1 MNIIIIVSVALIAA
15 VLSIVL
21 KQYKPEYSLFISIAA
36 GILIF
41 ISVVSVIEPI
51 LLYINELTDKAGLEG
66 IYGEVLIKSLAICY
80 ITQLACD
87 CCRDAGE
94 TAIAGKLQMAGKIAI
109 LLSAMPMFKN
119 LTDIVTELISF

>member
-1 MNIIIIVSVALIAA
+1 MNIMIIVSVALIAA

-41 ISVVSVIEPI
+41 ISVFSVIEPI
-51 LLYINELTDKAGLEG
+51 LSYINELTDKAGLEG
-66 IYGEVLIKSLAICY
+66 IYGEVLIKALAICY

-87 CCRDAGE
+87 CCKDAGE
-94 TAIAGKLQMAGKIAI
+94 NAIAGKLQMAGKIAI
-109 LLSAMPMFKN
+109 LLSAIPMFKS
-119 LTDIVTELISF
+119 LTDIVTELIDF

>member
-41 ISVVSVIEPI
+41 ISVFSVIEPI
-51 LLYINELTDKAGLEG
+51 LSYINELTDKAGLEG
-66 IYGEVLIKSLAICY
+66 IYGEVLIKALAICY

-87 CCRDAGE
+87 CCKDAGE
-94 TAIAGKLQMAGKIAI
+94 NAIAGKLQMAGKIAI
-109 LLSAMPMFKN
+109 LLSAIPMFKS
-119 LTDIVTELISF
+119 LTDIVTELIDF